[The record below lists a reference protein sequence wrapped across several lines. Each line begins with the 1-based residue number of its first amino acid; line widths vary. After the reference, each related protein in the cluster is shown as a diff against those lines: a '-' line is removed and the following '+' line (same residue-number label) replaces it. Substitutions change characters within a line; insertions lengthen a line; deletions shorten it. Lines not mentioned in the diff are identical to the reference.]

1 MMRTTQGLAD
11 AGTRVLEPHTR
22 LMVAVL
28 QTVVDDCTGSLHRR
42 AAGYGASA
50 DRGRLRDAIAYVASE
65 DRAWPF
71 SFENICDALEMNIGC
86 LRRELQRGQGT

>member
-1 MMRTTQGLAD
+1 MMRTTRGLAD

-22 LMVAVL
+22 VMVAVL
-28 QTVVDDCTGSLHRR
+28 QTVVDDCTGSRHRR

-71 SFENICDALEMNIGC
+71 SFENICDALEMDIGS
-86 LRRELQRGQGT
+86 LRRELQRGQGI